1 MPLGV
6 GILGFAHGHVNAY
19 CSQWAQNDDM
29 DIRVRAAWDHDAA
42 RLESN
47 CRAFGLEACADPES
61 LLARSDIQAVVIAAE
76 TSMHADLTE
85 RAAAAGK
92 SIVVQKPM
100 ALTLPEA
107 DRMVA
112 AVQRAGVPFSMAW
125 QMRVDP
131 QNIQM
136 RDLIQS
142 GELGRVFMVRRRHGL
157 SMCLDKSFTTSW
169 HVAPKYN
176 RDIFA
181 DDASHPIDLIHWML
195 GVPETITAEIET
207 LCHSEMPCDNGI
219 AVFRYSG
226 GPLAEVVCSF
236 SNPAGE
242 NTTEI
247 VAEKGSVIQNYG
259 DGVSCNVPRA
269 GGPCGLKWFLR
280 QKGEW
285 VFSDIESPTDH
296 GARIHG
302 LARPLS
308 EFLHGRRP
316 PIATAEEGRTSLRM
330 LLACYVSSHE
340 GRRVRFDDDAIAR
353 V

>member
-19 CSQWAQNDDM
+19 CTQWGQNEDM
-29 DIRVRAAWDHDAA
+29 DIKVRAAWDHDAA
-42 RLESN
+42 RLEAN
-47 CRAFGLEACADPES
+47 CNSFGLEACADPAA

-85 RAAAAGK
+85 KAAAAGK
-92 SIVVQKPM
+92 AIVVQKPM

-112 AVQRAGVPFSMAW
+112 AVAKAGVPFSMAW
-125 QMRVDP
+125 QMRTDP
-131 QNIQM
+131 QNAKM
-136 RDLIQS
+136 RELIQS

-157 SMCLDKSFTTSW
+157 GMCLDKSFATSW
-169 HVAPKYN
+169 HVTPEYN

-207 LCHSEMPCDNGI
+207 LCHPEMANDNGI
-219 AVFRYSG
+219 ALFRYPG

-236 SNPAGE
+236 SCPAGE

-259 DGVSCNVPRA
+259 DGVSAGTPRPA
-269 GGPCGLKWFLR
+269 GAHGLKWFLR
-280 QKGEW
+280 EKGEW
-285 VFSDIESPTDH
+285 VFSDIESPPDH

-302 LARPLS
+302 LSRPLS
-308 EFLHGRRP
+308 DFLHGKRP

-330 LLACYVSSHE
+330 LLACYVSSRE
-340 GRRVRFDDDAIAR
+340 GRRVRFDDDAIAK